1 MRERRVACNVM
12 GTFILL
18 STQRAAHR
26 ADDDED
32 RTGAGEFV
40 ERVHGDQGR
49 VVEGE
54 QPHHADSDQRRQGDE
69 CAHARGFH
77 AL

>member
-18 STQRAAHR
+18 SAQRAAHR

-32 RTGAGEFV
+32 STGPGEFV
-40 ERVHGDQGR
+40 ELVHGDLR
-49 VVEGE
+49 
-54 QPHHADSDQRRQGDE
+54 GDFDVSE
-69 CAHARGFH
+69 ARISLIFTTP
-77 AL
+77 LT